1 MEQRRVD
8 LVEGHVGL
16 VDQIVGHL
24 ALRLPTHVD
33 RAELLAGGRLG
44 LVEAAERFDFDQPVP
59 FRAFA
64 APRIRGGALDVV
76 RSADWTPRR
85 TRALARR
92 ADEAAAELFRRD
104 GEAPSDTQLAESL
117 EIPVAALQR
126 MRAQIGRGRVRAL
139 DEIVV
144 DGRPAADLLD
154 DPGALDAE
162 TLLVDVELRRY
173 LRAAIEALPERHRLV
188 VTALYLD
195 GRTTE
200 DVASLLGVSR
210 SRVSQLRADA
220 LDRLRDGLARQYG
233 DDVPAD
239 GSRRLERRRAEFA
252 SEIAARS
259 H

>member
-1 MEQRRVD
+1 MEQRRAD
-8 LVEGHVGL
+8 LIEGHVGL

-33 RAELLAGGRLG
+33 RSELLAGGRLG
-44 LVEAAERFDFDQPVP
+44 LVEAAERYDFDQPVA
-59 FRAFA
+59 FRSFA
-64 APRIRGGALDVV
+64 APRIRGAALDVV

-92 ADEAAAELFRRD
+92 ADDVAAELLRRD
-104 GEAPSDTQLAESL
+104 GEAPSDAQLAEAL
-117 EIPVAALQR
+117 EIPLPALQR
-126 MRAQIGRGRVRAL
+126 MRAQIGRGSVRAL
-139 DEIVV
+139 DHLVV
-144 DGRPAADLLD
+144 DGRPAEDFLD
-154 DPGALDAE
+154 DPDALDAE
-162 TLLVDVELRRY
+162 TLLLDVELRRY

-200 DVASLLGVSR
+200 DVAALLDVSR

-220 LDRLRDGLARQYG
+220 LDRLRDGLARQY
-233 DDVPAD
+233 DEPTHAD
-239 GSRRLERRRAEFA
+239 GSGRMERRRAEFA
-252 SEIAARS
+252 AEIAARS